1 MKNSDGNK
9 IVMSVEYTGKNI
21 KEVQEMICDF
31 SLKSLSVTDIN
42 NDGVEFILC
51 AYPYAEAME
60 EFPQEG
66 DVYVVD
72 TETQEIWL
80 YTSNEFNSRFKPI
93 EA

>member
-1 MKNSDGNK
+1 MKYKDGSS
-9 IVMSVEYTGKNI
+9 IVMAIEFTGKNI
-21 KEVQEMICDF
+21 KEIQEMICDF

-51 AYPYAEAME
+51 AYPYSEAME
-60 EFPQEG
+60 EFPQVG
-66 DVYVVD
+66 DVYVVN

-80 YTSNEFNSRFKPI
+80 YTSSEFNARFKPT